1 MTDPAFIS
9 GLIVGFGGQFGWM
22 LTAFLLKQRRAKRE
36 IPVWTEENYQAPT
49 VTTRVLIRE
58 RNFEL

>member
-36 IPVWTEENYQAPT
+36 VPVWTEQHYQPT
-49 VTTRVLIRE
+49 VTTRVLIKE
-58 RNFEL
+58 RIVDL